1 MTTTTA
7 IPTSAVTPTTT
18 GLQTVLEDDFA
29 LARSE
34 WSAARSQ
41 RQRKD
46 TPAHRAAVAE
56 AGARIDAVLDMY
68 LDARPAA

>member
-7 IPTSAVTPTTT
+7 IPTSTSTAT
-18 GLQTVLEDDFA
+18 GLRTVLQDDFA
-29 LARSE
+29 VSCSE

-68 LDARPAA
+68 LDARLAA